1 MNLPPFYV
9 GQKVVY
15 ITGLNAP
22 KDSIHT
28 VKGIWMNNCGNCWA
42 IDIGI
47 EIVDHKGKYNHYHCS
62 QCSKKYWA
70 VSKGGWQAN
79 SFRPLEQLKFP
90 LMKYTKVIEKELVSE
105 N

>member
-15 ITGLNAP
+15 ITGINAP
-22 KDSIHT
+22 KDSIHI
-28 VKGIWMNNCGNCWA
+28 VKDIWLNDCGKCWV

-47 EIVDHKGKYNHYHCS
+47 IINPHHGKYGKF
-62 QCSKKYWA
+62 QCSNCREVYMTTCKD
-70 VSKGGWQAN
+70 GWMAT

-90 LMKYTKVIEKELVSE
+90 LMKYTKVIEEQLISE